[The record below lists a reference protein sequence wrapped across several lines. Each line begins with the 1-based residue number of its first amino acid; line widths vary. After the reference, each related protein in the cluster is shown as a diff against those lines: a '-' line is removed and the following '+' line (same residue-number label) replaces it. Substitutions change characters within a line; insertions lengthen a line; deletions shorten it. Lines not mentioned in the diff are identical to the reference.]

1 MNEEG
6 PKGESQDQNSKDGVF
21 LKKIDSNMLT
31 KLALGGILN
40 INKVFTKSG
49 KINKFD
55 ENDGFN
61 PETEWM
67 LYTEGVNMLVVMCH
81 GYVDATR
88 TTSNHLIEVIEV
100 LGIKNHVSKR
110 TCCTNN
116 DGDHLDMKR

>member
-1 MNEEG
+1 
-6 PKGESQDQNSKDGVF
+6 
-21 LKKIDSNMLT
+21 MLT
-31 KLALGGILN
+31 KLALRGIPN

-67 LYTEGVNMLVVMCH
+67 LDIEGVNMLAMMCH
-81 GYVDATR
+81 GDMDATR

-100 LGIKNHVSKR
+100 LGIEAMRKNI
-110 TCCTNN
+110 
-116 DGDHLDMKR
+116 LDELQVAIYFYGSYVIYRNLTILCDTMTY